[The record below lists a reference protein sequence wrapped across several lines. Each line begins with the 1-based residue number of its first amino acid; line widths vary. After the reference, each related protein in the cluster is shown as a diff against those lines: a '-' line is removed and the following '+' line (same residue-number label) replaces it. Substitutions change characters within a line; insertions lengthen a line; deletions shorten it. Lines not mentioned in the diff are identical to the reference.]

1 LNKALIAAVAA
12 GIIVGGGVGAGVTAA
27 VSGGSTGAPSAGSS
41 GAPSAGSSASPTTGQ
56 DGGES
61 PPDCIKVA
69 IAENSGSGPVLW
81 TKWCGTGSRGDAPIK
96 AHTGQLVV
104 DGASL
109 DPANCTQA
117 NPCVILWPSSPKS

>member
-1 LNKALIAAVAA
+1 LKRSLIAAVAA

-27 VSGGSTGAPSAGSS
+27 VTGGSS
-41 GAPSAGSSASPTTGQ
+41 GAPSAGPSPSASQTTGQ

-61 PPDCIKVA
+61 PPDCVTVA
-69 IAENSGSGPVLW
+69 IAENSGNGPVLW
-81 TKWCGTGSRGDAPIK
+81 TKWCGSGSRGAAPMK
-96 AHTGQLVV
+96 AGTGQLVV

-117 NPCVILWPSSPKS
+117 NPCVILWPRSPKA